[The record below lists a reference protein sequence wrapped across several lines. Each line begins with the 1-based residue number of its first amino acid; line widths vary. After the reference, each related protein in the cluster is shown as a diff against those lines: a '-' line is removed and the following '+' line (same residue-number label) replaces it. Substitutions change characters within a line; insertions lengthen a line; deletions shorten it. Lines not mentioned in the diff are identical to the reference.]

1 MVVTTKRFSIYFCI
15 DKVFLLEWMA
25 VCVNHMISIFK
36 TTVLTRTQSFLV
48 HISVQSVSD
57 SLFLT
62 EKVQKPIVS
71 LWSSEEYLFIDIEYV
86 GVITEGSTHKINSEM
101 LPTAGIQCIC
111 GVMAQW
117 TVKPDLLTYSKCWCF
132 QRSIIYDILTGWSCL
147 GD

>member
-1 MVVTTKRFSIYFCI
+1 MCDASRLELACLTTQYRTLVSQHPTSENHTRKTVLVYGSNHKRFSIYFCI
-15 DKVFLLEWMA
+15 DKVFLLEWME

-71 LWSSEEYLFIDIEYV
+71 L
-86 GVITEGSTHKINSEM
+86 
-101 LPTAGIQCIC
+101 
-111 GVMAQW
+111 
-117 TVKPDLLTYSKCWCF
+117 
-132 QRSIIYDILTGWSCL
+132 
-147 GD
+147 